1 MGGGKMKYTRN
12 PLIEAWVIIPA
23 HTLLEVIRKGYRQ
36 TTEDQDAF
44 DSGVDAMFKIA
55 GILVEESK

>member
-1 MGGGKMKYTRN
+1 MKYTRN

>member
-1 MGGGKMKYTRN
+1 MKYTKN
-12 PLIEAWVIIPA
+12 PLIQAWFLIPA

-44 DSGVDAMFKIA
+44 DNGVDVMIKIA
-55 GILVEESK
+55 GILTEESK